1 MEGQFH
7 VDRGPCIST
16 QKSYD
21 SPPALGPNRPA
32 QPWQF
37 VIEIQRILGAD
48 SEPDT
53 LFFVESW
60 TLGVP
65 AAVENFQRRRQGK
78 ADQERYRP
86 TFDNFNSLRGQ
97 SFVQEREFNAAFL
110 SSAPCR
116 RDLTVH
122 DVGRPPRS
130 PEGPATWTQDPAPR
144 EWGTAAEEYAGSGE
158 TTRPMTLG
166 RACQLLGVAAISTRG
181 QIKAAYRHMVSQW
194 HPDRFGSRTEEVRQL
209 ATEKMV
215 EINAAYRLLR
225 SGLRQ
230 KSI

>member
-7 VDRGPCIST
+7 VDRCPCITT
-16 QKSYD
+16 QESYD
-21 SPPALGPNRPA
+21 GPPALGPNRPRP
-32 QPWQF
+32 PWQF
-37 VIEIQRILGAD
+37 VIEIQRLLGAD
-48 SEPDT
+48 SEPDP

-60 TLGVP
+60 TLGLP
-65 AAVENFQRRRQGK
+65 AAVENFQQRRQGQ
-78 ADQERYRP
+78 ADRERYGHA
-86 TFDNFNSLRGQ
+86 FDNFNHLRAQ
-97 SFVQEREFNAAFL
+97 SFVQERELYAEFL
-110 SSAPCR
+110 TSARAGAISGC
-116 RDLTVH
+116 H
-122 DVGRPPRS
+122 DAGRPPRS
-130 PEGPATWTQDPAPR
+130 PEGPATWTQDPAPK
-144 EWGTAAEEYAGSGE
+144 EWDTAAEEYASSGE

-166 RACQLLGVAAISTRG
+166 RACELLGVAATSTRG

-194 HPDRFGSRTEEVRQL
+194 HPDRLGSRTEEVRQL